1 MDVYLSESLEDT
13 QCGEIIDDTDLQH
26 TIELQQFWLQV
37 CIVCLTLNMGKVT
50 IAKGSPQKR
59 TKRNQSSSSK
69 VPKAAK
75 LSDAKVGS
83 TRRRIIGKTP
93 CPMVHRFARSW
104 QPYRKVS
111 KLHCDQCARRED
123 DVPTDWPETCPTGA
137 FTRHL

>member
-1 MDVYLSESLEDT
+1 
-13 QCGEIIDDTDLQH
+13 
-26 TIELQQFWLQV
+26 
-37 CIVCLTLNMGKVT
+37 MGKVT
-50 IAKGSPQKR
+50 IAKESPQKR

-69 VPKAAK
+69 VPKAAE

-104 QPYRKVS
+104 QPYRKVF

-123 DVPTDWPETCPTGA
+123 DVPTDWPEGA
-137 FTRHL
+137 FFAQDVSKTQQIAGDIDSKL